1 MDIKVNFLKNDN
13 FLSIVLDE
21 NLKVEETL
29 VDFSNN
35 IIKFGFK
42 KGNLEYIGYAILKY
56 MEKNNID
63 NVNIVANND
72 DDLFEILK
80 GFELGNYKFNKYI
93 GDKQKKTL
101 KEVNFV
107 AKDQSKMIKKYENF
121 LVVKDNVSFCRDL
134 VNEPSN
140 ILNPENYANLCSGL
154 SKYGINVEV
163 YDKESLLKLGM
174 GSLISVGQGSSYQSK
189 LIVLKW
195 DGLHDGFKNPVALV
209 GKGITFDSGGLC
221 LKPSDGMYDMKCDM
235 AGSAV
240 VASTIKLLAE
250 RKAKVNAVGVM
261 PIAENMPSGSAV
273 KPGDVVTSMS
283 KQTIEIIDTDAEGR
297 LILADALYYAKTV
310 FNPTVIVDLATLT
323 GACCVA
329 LGSKNAGYF
338 TNNDDLAKELEEAS
352 KGSGEHIWR
361 LPLDE
366 LGGAY
371 DKMMDSE
378 IADVKN
384 LSGVRLAGS
393 ITAAQFLQRFI
404 DGHKK
409 WVHIDIAGTAFLNPP
424 ELYAAKEIYTVSGG
438 ATGYGVRLLNSL
450 IKNNYEKK

>member
-1 MDIKVNFLKNDN
+1 MKVKFLKNES
-13 FLSIVLDE
+13 FLSIVLDK
-21 NLKVEETL
+21 NLKVEETA
-29 VDFSNN
+29 VDFNNN

-42 KGNLEYIGYAILKY
+42 KENLEYTGYAILKY
-56 MEKNNID
+56 IKKNNLNKI
-63 NVNIVANND
+63 NIITNND
-72 DDLFEILK
+72 DDLFKILY
-80 GFELGNYKFNKYI
+80 GFELGNYDFNKY
-93 GDKQKKTL
+93 KTEKKEKEL
-101 KEVNFV
+101 IEVNFV
-107 AKDQSKMIKKYENF
+107 AKDVNKIIKKYKDF
-121 LVVKDNVSFCRDL
+121 LIIKDNVFFCRDL

-140 ILNPENYANLCSGL
+140 IINPDNYASLCSSL
-154 SKYGINVEV
+154 SKYGINIEIYNENDLV
-163 YDKESLLKLGM
+163 KLGM
-174 GSLISVGQGSSYQSK
+174 KSLLSVGQGSGCKSK
-189 LIVLKW
+189 LVVLKW
-195 DGLHDGFKNPVALV
+195 NGLDDGFKNPIALV

-240 VASTIKLLAE
+240 VAATIKLLAE

-261 PIAENMPSGSAV
+261 PIAENMPSGSAI

-338 TNNDDLAKELEEAS
+338 TNNNELAKELGEAS
-352 KGSGEHIWR
+352 KDSGEHLWR

-366 LGGAY
+366 LGGTY

-424 ELYAAKEIYTVSGG
+424 ELYAAKETYTVSGG